1 MFSAF
6 TTRTTLMS
14 HQRAA
19 VAKVLPSRI
28 GGVLPCVAQYALHGI
43 GLPIY
48 AVYYDGYIFGA
59 TEAEVKHLAVGDSI
73 TVITDDRNQ
82 VVRVETN
89 GRTVRDGVPAEMRH
103 AMTPE
108 QHFILSLLS
117 PMRTF
122 PMVIPG
128 HLRARIDRY
137 RILRAQAGET
147 LNTSDIVRQAL
158 TLFAYERPVSWP
170 TAEMDGNGKSAN
182 IKLPP
187 VVIEHVEGLADFYN
201 QTKSDIARS
210 AIVWFLNQL
219 ESRAIDGVF

>member
-1 MFSAF
+1 
-6 TTRTTLMS
+6 
-14 HQRAA
+14 
-19 VAKVLPSRI
+19 
-28 GGVLPCVAQYALHGI
+28 
-43 GLPIY
+43 
-48 AVYYDGYIFGA
+48 
-59 TEAEVKHLAVGDSI
+59 
-73 TVITDDRNQ
+73 
-82 VVRVETN
+82 
-89 GRTVRDGVPAEMRH
+89 
-103 AMTPE
+103 MTPE

-117 PMRTF
+117 PMKTF

-158 TLFAYERPVSWP
+158 TLFAYARPVAWP
-170 TAEMDGNGKSAN
+170 TVEMDGNGKSAN

-210 AIVWFLNQL
+210 AIVWFLDQM
-219 ESRAIDGVF
+219 EAEQC